1 MRLSLGYKE
10 RGLWDFLGFDDI
22 WYDLFLYCETVG
34 VGVGGFVGLCN
45 M

>member
-1 MRLSLGYKE
+1 MLSLGYKD
-10 RGLWDFLGFDDI
+10 RGLWDFLDFVDVL
-22 WYDLFLYCETVG
+22 YDLFLYFEVVW